1 LGGIEAE
8 HLAHRVEAAGKV
20 MGRLCHAGEELAVAV
35 RARGLDVPVDHQGR
49 PDLGDERR
57 PARRVRRRER
67 PRGAQLHV
75 RVIRP
80 RIRHLMLGGHR
91 GVAIGRVHHAHRVRA
106 LHHRRERQRQ
116 HGRHLAITAG
126 RSLDLT
132 RVLNAGR
139 SVSSTALS
147 RSSCACSRADSSVNT
162 ATAWSVGG
170 ASALPTTLARAL
182 MRLLSRIGKL
192 SGSSP
197 LWFLTW
203 YIASSIAPSL
213 VLSES
218 ARAAMS
224 RAPACPRACPTTA
237 SIWPRTSRIR
247 VTASLAAESRSR
259 IWMRRS
265 NCRCRSAV
273 AYLTRGSSRTVN
285 GC

>member
-1 LGGIEAE
+1 CHVDQRVDPGEPAVDEPHEGAE
-8 HLAHRVEAAGKV
+8 
-20 MGRLCHAGEELAVAV
+20 
-35 RARGLDVPVDHQGR
+35 
-49 PDLGDERR
+49 
-57 PARRVRRRER
+57 
-67 PRGAQLHV
+67 
-75 RVIRP
+75 
-80 RIRHLMLGGHR
+80 
-91 GVAIGRVHHAHRVRA
+91 RA
-106 LHHRRERQRQ
+106 LHPLVVAALDGQHRGQLADEQRLGHAVDEGRRDEQQQREARPDRSHQAFQAEGTAGDGEVQDRDQRPQ
-116 HGRHLAITAG
+116 TQAAPGEQRPHLTMTAG

-132 RVLNAGR
+132 SALNAGR

-147 RSSCACSRADSSVNT
+147 RSSCACSRPDSAVNT
-162 ATAWSVGG
+162 LTAWSVGG
-170 ASALPTTLARAL
+170 ASALPTTLASAL